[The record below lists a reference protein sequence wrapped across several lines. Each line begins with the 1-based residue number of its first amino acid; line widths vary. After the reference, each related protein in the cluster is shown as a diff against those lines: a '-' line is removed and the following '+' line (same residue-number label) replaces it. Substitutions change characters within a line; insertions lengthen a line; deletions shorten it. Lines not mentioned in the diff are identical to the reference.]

1 MKAFEEINPSIAYI
15 SQKLGNVIVVYFQ
28 VLNENQ
34 DDWDEEKTNLEYQI
48 FMTEYLKNKNI

>member
-1 MKAFEEINPSIAYI
+1 MKAFEEINTSIAYI